1 MNNIV
6 REEEKKAEEDI
17 ARMLEE
23 KCNCEVYLQNR
34 YSQFDL
40 IGIKEKEPIFFA
52 EVRTRSVE
60 KNKYPDFMIALSKII
75 AAEQLSSI
83 TNLPCMLF
91 VRWNDKTG
99 ICFLTRISKGEMLR
113 VPIESISMSEDWSKT
128 RKGQTYR
135 EVMAHISIEEFKD
148 V

>member
-1 MNNIV
+1 
-6 REEEKKAEEDI
+6 
-17 ARMLEE
+17 
-23 KCNCEVYLQNR
+23 
-34 YSQFDL
+34 
-40 IGIKEKEPIFFA
+40 
-52 EVRTRSVE
+52 
-60 KNKYPDFMIALSKII
+60 
-75 AAEQLSSI
+75 
-83 TNLPCMLF
+83 MLF

-99 ICFLTRISKGEMLR
+99 ICFLTRISKVEMLR